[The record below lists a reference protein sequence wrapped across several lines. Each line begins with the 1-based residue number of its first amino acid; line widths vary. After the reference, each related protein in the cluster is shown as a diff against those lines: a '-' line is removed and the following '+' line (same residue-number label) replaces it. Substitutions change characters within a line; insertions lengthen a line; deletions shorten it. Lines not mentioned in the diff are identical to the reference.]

1 MLIFNKKSD
10 LSAFLSPLIKQNKSI
25 GFVPTMGALHQGH
38 LSLLKNSLSE
48 NDVTVMSI
56 FVNPTQFNNAE
67 DLDKYPRT
75 LERDVQIMQAL
86 SNSIIVYAPEVED
99 IYEGNTVSENFEYDG
114 LENQME
120 GKHRPGHF
128 DGVGTIVKRLFEIV
142 QPNKAYFGEKD
153 FQQLQIVK
161 KLVSKYA
168 HFELPKRL
176 WENLVKAAGITEE
189 TKWEKTKWTAHYGI
203 TKMLAEREVWRG
215 MQEGLEAVIV
225 NPGIIVGYSQND
237 NKATMRLFQRIA
249 NGKMPVYTNG
259 TNGFVSVEDVA
270 DICIQLMNSK
280 THSER
285 FIVVGENISFKTY
298 FEQIAKQLQ
307 VAPPKKAL
315 NKKEANTD
323 GVHFLRPGYEFQ
335 AEKIWTAISENFYAD
350 LIVCFID
357 AQKCLLI

>member
-1 MLIFNKKSD
+1 MVLVTGASGFLGGELVKQLIAKGESVRIIKRATSD
-10 LSAFLSPLIKQNKSI
+10 ISHLQNI
-25 GFVPTMGALHQGH
+25 
-38 LSLLKNSLSE
+38 
-48 NDVTVMSI
+48 
-56 FVNPTQFNNAE
+56 
-67 DLDKYPRT
+67 LDKINVVEGDILDVSF
-75 LERDVQIMQAL
+75 LEDAFEGIEKIYHVAAVVGYDSTYYDAMYKCNIEGTANVVNIAL
-86 SNSIIVYAPEVED
+86 DKGI
-99 IYEGNTVSENFEYDG
+99 
-114 LENQME
+114 
-120 GKHRPGHF
+120 
-128 DGVGTIVKRLFEIV
+128 
-142 QPNKAYFGEKD
+142 
-153 FQQLQIVK
+153 K
-161 KLVSKYA
+161 KLLYVSSI
-168 HFELPKRL
+168 
-176 WENLVKAAGITEE
+176 AAIGGKPDEWITEE

-315 NKKEANTD
+315 NKKI
-323 GVHFLRPGYEFQ
+323 GY
-335 AEKIWTAISENFYAD
+335 W
-350 LIVCFID
+350 LIALD
-357 AQKCLLI
+357 WLLSKNY

>member
-1 MLIFNKKSD
+1 MVLVTGASGFLGGELVKQLIAKGESVRIIKRATSD
-10 LSAFLSPLIKQNKSI
+10 ISHLQNI
-25 GFVPTMGALHQGH
+25 
-38 LSLLKNSLSE
+38 
-48 NDVTVMSI
+48 
-56 FVNPTQFNNAE
+56 
-67 DLDKYPRT
+67 LDKINVVEGDILDVSF
-75 LERDVQIMQAL
+75 LEDAFEGIEKIYHVAAVVGYDSTYYDAMYKCNIEGTANVVNIAL
-86 SNSIIVYAPEVED
+86 DKGI
-99 IYEGNTVSENFEYDG
+99 
-114 LENQME
+114 
-120 GKHRPGHF
+120 
-128 DGVGTIVKRLFEIV
+128 
-142 QPNKAYFGEKD
+142 
-153 FQQLQIVK
+153 K
-161 KLVSKYA
+161 KLLYVSSI
-168 HFELPKRL
+168 
-176 WENLVKAAGITEE
+176 AAIGGKPDEWITEE

-315 NKKEANTD
+315 NKKIDSAFTKNPLVDYELGYTTPIAAEPETEYLSKTEIEKRIREKRKAMEKAAKD
-323 GVHFLRPGYEFQ
+323 LDFMQAAKLRDEIKALQ
-335 AEKIWTAISENFYAD
+335 NKIT
-350 LIVCFID
+350 
-357 AQKCLLI
+357 